1 VTAERELVDAQ
12 ARLAEDAAAAIAGH
26 EALWAWDIGNENSN
40 CVIAPTPATA
50 RAWLARLTSAIRGA
64 DETALPTYRRGD
76 PSENR
81 TRDVATSLVEED
93 AAAAYTTRALEALRR
108 AGCLGA
114 MLWCYSDDGRAL
126 WQCPPLADPSGQLP
140 RLYRRH
146 RAPFSKGESAP
157 SRNSSKRSRVQV
169 TGPAQGSGRSP
180 QPTNARCARGEEL
193 QRTDFSAGS
202 AFFAL
207 PRCG

>member
-1 VTAERELVDAQ
+1 MGHRQRELQLCDRANPGDG
-12 ARLAEDAAAAIAGH
+12 ARM
-26 EALWAWDIGNENSN
+26 
-40 CVIAPTPATA
+40 A
-50 RAWLARLTSAIRGA
+50 RAAHVGDPRRRRDCAPDLPARRSKREQNPGRS
-64 DETALPTYRRGD
+64 DVPRRGGCGGGVHD
-76 PSENR
+76 ES
-81 TRDVATSLVEED
+81 AGGTSS
-93 AAAAYTTRALEALRR
+93 RR
-108 AGCLGA
+108 L
-114 MLWCYSDDGRAL
+114 SGRNAVVLFRRRSAL